1 MRIAP
6 ITTML
11 LLPALLAAPGQA
23 QSDNTY
29 DVPPVG
35 GAFTNTSNWGAGTG
49 PDTWANGTAVNGS
62 IEFDTTGTNGT
73 VTIGGID
80 LDYTGI
86 SGLATTD
93 SANPVQLIL
102 AGSGLLSFDN
112 GGGEIVI
119 NPQDG
124 LTLQVA
130 TYFNG
135 DVHLDT
141 SGMTGGSIEELVV
154 EAAMTVT
161 GSNLRVTGGANGQ
174 NGVRFGEDAVLTMD
188 GTITVGDDDEISL
201 LSIEHAQSLDGAIAL
216 IINGPGALNPGES
229 DLSTVV
235 LGSSTIEE
243 DQDFVFHG
251 LSGNGFLETNRGI
264 DPDNPFNTY
273 DSNVT
278 ITGGGHSTFEGSLNI
293 QGDFSVNGQGTHFVY
308 RQQDQTDADGE
319 PIDYTQQ
326 NVKLIDG
333 DVNVSDGATFMV
345 ERFVATDGSTQ
356 VPSLFFDSLNVTG
369 GGTFGGDAWIFLI
382 SGDEFSNLLNI
393 EDGWL
398 YGGNEDGQGQ
408 LRITGTAFN
417 STFGPNA
424 GLKFTIDGDNFNTES
439 SYFSFDSLSFWNL
452 FGSKMNVNLIG
463 ESYVNTDREFTVI
476 QSLYLLPDGEI
487 FDTIRTFAPGNG
499 AFSSLETNRV
509 TRSIEIVD
517 NFNGGPGLYSTSALV
532 MTLGADYA
540 SPAGELGRMGG
551 YLNGLIG
558 GANADPEGW
567 QADLLGY
574 LDANASSNFSYQQAL
589 ASTMPTTQFAA
600 ERATAETMFFDV
612 QRQNLREIAIGS
624 RGPGMVRTA
633 GAPQLLASLQE
644 ENAVESATASSSR
657 PDIII
662 NPSTGA
668 VSTSSTDSDVFHAL
682 FVDGYGSWSNMSGV
696 AFTPG
701 YTNDAWGVAGGWGI
715 GLADGITVGVTAGF
729 EESSISLKGNQAFGS
744 SGDATMNSIR
754 AAPFVSWSGVTGD
767 TEQYAILSVGGAY
780 NYGSGSRAVTPGGS
794 SLIDRSL
801 EIHGWEFDVMGAVGT
816 RVPLGKTVALQPEAS
831 IRYSLLKNSGDE
843 TQANGG
849 ATTNYSGGNFQYVN
863 SRLGVG
869 LEWFGTPAFR
879 TTTRVGYQAQYYNW
893 GTATFD
899 LGPGGTVSESPGS
912 GTINQVYVGV
922 QFEWVPSWNTSVNV
936 SFNGAYGDSTQNSIS
951 GGLMFRF

>member
-6 ITTML
+6 ITSML
-11 LLPALLAAPGQA
+11 LLPALLATPGQA

-29 DVPPVG
+29 DVPAG
-35 GAFTNTSNWGAGTG
+35 GGDFTDPNWGPGG
-49 PDTWANGTAVNGS
+49 PDTWTDGTAVDGS
-62 IEFDTTGTNGT
+62 IEFNTASPIGT

-86 SGLATTD
+86 SGLTTTD

-102 AGSGLLSFDN
+102 AGSGMLSFYN
-112 GGGEIVI
+112 GGDEIQI

-135 DVHLDT
+135 DVHLDA
-141 SGMTGGSIEELVV
+141 TGLTPGSFEELVV
-154 EAAMTVT
+154 DAAMTVT
-161 GSNLRVTGGANGQ
+161 GSNLRITGGANGQ

-188 GTITVGDDDEISL
+188 GTITVGGADIDDAELSL
-201 LSIEHAQSLDGAIAL
+201 LTIESAQSLDGAISL
-216 IINGPGALNPGES
+216 VINGPGSLTPGAS
-229 DLSTVV
+229 DLSSVV
-235 LGSSTIEE
+235 LGSSTLEE
-243 DQDFVFHG
+243 NQDFVFHG
-251 LSGNGFLETNRGI
+251 LSGNGFLETVRGI
-264 DPDNPFNTY
+264 DPVNPFVTY
-273 DSNVT
+273 QSSVT
-278 ITGGGHSTFEGSLNI
+278 ITGGGSSIFEGSLNI
-293 QGDFSVNGQGTHFVY
+293 EGNFTVDGEGTYLLY
-308 RQQDQTDADGE
+308 RQQDQDASH
-319 PIDYTQQ
+319 TQQ

-333 DVNVSDGATFMV
+333 AVNVSNGATFMV
-345 ERFVATDGSTQ
+345 DRFVSADGSTQ
-356 VPSLFFDSLNVTG
+356 LPSLFFESLNVTG

-382 SGDEFSNLLNI
+382 SGDAFSNLLNVQ
-393 EDGWL
+393 DGWL
-398 YGGNEDGQGQ
+398 HGGNEDGQGQ
-408 LRITGTAFN
+408 LRITGTAFS

-424 GLKFTIDGDNFNTES
+424 GLKFTIDGDNFNTEA

-452 FGSKMNVNLIG
+452 FGARMQVDLRG
-463 ESYVNTDREFTVI
+463 ESFVNTDREFTVI
-476 QSLYLLPDGEI
+476 QSLWRDPDGEL
-487 FDTIRTFAPGNG
+487 FDTIRTTSPDND

-509 TRSIEIVD
+509 TRNIEIVD
-517 NFNGGPGLYSTSALV
+517 NFTGGLGLYSTSGLV

-540 SPAGELGRMGG
+540 SPAGELGRMGE

-558 GANADPEGW
+558 GANADPNSW
-567 QADLLGY
+567 QAELLGY
-574 LDANASSNFSYQQAL
+574 LDANASSNFNYQQAL

-600 ERATAETMFFDV
+600 ERASAETMFFDV

-644 ENAVESATASSSR
+644 ENAVESATASSGR
-657 PDIII
+657 TDIII

-668 VSTSSTDSDVFHAL
+668 VSTSSTDTDVFHAL
-682 FVDGYGSWSNMSGV
+682 FLDGYGSWSNMKEV

-729 EESSISLKGNQAFGS
+729 EENSISLKGNQAFGT

-754 AAPFVSWSGVTGD
+754 AAPFVSWSGNAGN

-780 NYGSGSRAVTPGGS
+780 NYGSGSRAVSPIA
-794 SLIDRSL
+794 LDRSL

-816 RVPLGKTVALQPEAS
+816 RVPLSKTVALQPEAS

-936 SFNGAYGDSTQNSIS
+936 SFNGAYGESTQNSIS
-951 GGLMFRF
+951 GGMMFRF